1 MPIETTPAE
10 NGATSFKFSPNFAPF
25 EIPACPDPNPHGLS
39 RVLVNSTIDSL
50 AAMVDQR
57 TAIYEDAHLSGTGK
71 DSKFD
76 PIARNHNLSIARI
89 SDQVDMLEAAA
100 NRDESQM
107 LAVAPIDPGHSVA
120 AIEAREIRDWL
131 ARLPMEKAF
140 EAIEHGGD
148 QVLLAVKRSP
158 IPMSDPL
165 VKWANEVWNRNRRAA
180 HPEKALQI
188 DSDRATVEWARRGL
202 GIVAGVSLAAT
213 GAKPAAVLRAILE
226 EGLKGYA
233 PFGFS
238 KTDATAAEFRLKHD
252 PTFKKKTG

>member
-10 NGATSFKFSPNFAPF
+10 NGATSFTFSRNFAPF
-25 EIPACPDPNPHGLS
+25 EIAACPDPNSHGLYA
-39 RVLVNSTIDSL
+39 VLLRTVIDSL
-50 AAMVDQR
+50 ASTADQR
-57 TAIYEDAHLSGTGK
+57 AAIYDDAHLSGTGK

-76 PIARNHNLSIARI
+76 PIMRSHTLSIARI
-89 SDQVDMLEAAA
+89 SDQVDTLEDAA

-107 LAVAPIDPGHSVA
+107 LAVSPIDPGHSVA

-131 ARLPMEKAF
+131 ARLPVEKAF

-148 QVLLAVKRSP
+148 QILLAVKRSP
-158 IPMSDPL
+158 VPQSDPL

-180 HPEKALQI
+180 NPEKTLQI
-188 DSDRATVEWARRGL
+188 ESDRANVEWARRSL
-202 GIVAGVSLAAT
+202 GIVAGVSMIAT
-213 GAKPAAVLRAILE
+213 GTKPTTALRAILE
-226 EGLKGYA
+226 EGLKGYG

-252 PTFKKKTG
+252 PTFKKKGA